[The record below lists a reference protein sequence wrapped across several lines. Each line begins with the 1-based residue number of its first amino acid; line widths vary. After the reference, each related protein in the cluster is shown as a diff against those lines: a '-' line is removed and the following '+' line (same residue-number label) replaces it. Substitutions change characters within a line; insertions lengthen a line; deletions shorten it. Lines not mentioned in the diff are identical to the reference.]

1 MSYWQNKIVLV
12 TGGSNGLGR
21 VIAETFGAAG
31 AKLAIVGL
39 EPNDVEN
46 TVASLRTDGV
56 DATPLVAD
64 VTKPEDAS
72 RIVEETIAKYGAL
85 DALVNAAGRTH
96 RGFITNAPLEEI
108 QALWNLNVMGVVAC
122 TQAALPH
129 LIKRKGHV
137 VNIGSLASK
146 SAARWV
152 GAYPMTK
159 HAVAAFSQQL
169 RLETKPDG
177 LHVLLVCPGP
187 VKRDNPRLYA
197 LKNAEGIPE
206 SALMPGGGVKV
217 GKIDPKR
224 LARLVL
230 TYCEKRK
237 SELVV
242 PRKARI
248 LFAIEQLW
256 PGLGDWIVLKST

>member
-46 TVASLRTDGV
+46 TVASLRADGV